1 MNIHWPQ
8 TATNQMRP
16 WYKIAYLFPFWCLYK
31 FFIGLASLSVIPFEG
46 VGGAADVWRQSM

>member
-16 WYKIAYLFPFWCLYK
+16 WYKIAYLFPFWCLHK

-46 VGGAADVWRQSM
+46 VGGAADVWRQNT